1 MFQIRKVSKNF
12 NGEFALREVSF
23 EINGGLNFIIGAS
36 GSGKTTLLK
45 ILSGMD
51 QQFQGD
57 VFYKKKSVKYLTNK
71 EKSNYYNNIFGF
83 VWQDFNLIENL
94 TVEENIK
101 LPLYLKDGSSEE
113 AVKRALNQLKLKELA
128 KKKVK
133 ELSGGQKQRVAI
145 ARELVKNPEVI
156 IADEPTAA
164 LDAKSATI
172 IMDLL
177 KQIAKTRT
185 VIIVT
190 HDTSFIDEN
199 SSVFELDKGELISE
213 KKKSVNQRS
222 LTTKFVKNRLG
233 VGKSINIALS
243 NIKSKMGG
251 TLAVA
256 LSILISA
263 TLLITSLGGS
273 ISNSNEKIFD
283 ELFEKYGESILDISL
298 VGSFMGASGTNGNE
312 EDSSGKEVNQ
322 DIQGLYEKYS
332 KDSRV
337 EHILFSLGIS
347 DINVNVQGQEVNIQT
362 TGTVP
367 VLNKLLVGEVPK
379 GEGNEVLIPKYLAEK
394 LGGKPENLI
403 GKELDF
409 KGSLFNWED
418 GNPIPK
424 EVNVK
429 AKIVGVAD
437 NTAYFENL
445 GQVDEFSVDDSFFFS
460 KSALDEMRNQAGIKK
475 AEEDFVIRMKTP
487 EDVIAVK
494 DELNSQGIVPLGHFE
509 LIEDIVRLN
518 AQTGE
523 QSGAVGGVI
532 GIMSIFAVI
541 SIVTITS
548 IIKKR
553 EYAIYKISGYSSL
566 DIMSFTLGE
575 YGIVAIS
582 TIIIYLLTSPLINK
596 ITKSLFSLDILNI
609 KSLILG
615 SILILFMSIL
625 SAGITGIIESS
636 VKEAN
641 CLKSG
646 DR

>member
-1 MFQIRKVSKNF
+1 MFQVRNVSKNF

-45 ILSGMD
+45 ILSGMEQD
-51 QQFQGD
+51 FQGD
-57 VFYKKKSVKYLTNK
+57 VLYKKKSVKYLTNK

-94 TVEENIK
+94 TVEENIR
-101 LPLYLKDGSSEE
+101 LPLYLKDNSLEE
-113 AVKRALNQLKLKELA
+113 SVKRALKQLKLKELA

-164 LDAKSATI
+164 LDAKSAAI

-213 KKKSVNQRS
+213 KKKNVNQRS
-222 LTTKFVKNRLG
+222 LTTKFVKSSLG
-233 VGKSINIALS
+233 IGKSINIALS
-243 NIKSKMGG
+243 NIKSKLGG
-251 TLAVA
+251 TVA
-256 LSILISA
+256 IGLSILIST
-263 TLLITSLGGS
+263 TLLISSLGGS

-283 ELFEKYGESILDISL
+283 ELFKNYGESILDISL
-298 VGSFMGASGTNGNE
+298 IGSFMSASGTDGSEETSPGN
-312 EDSSGKEVNQ
+312 EVNQ
-322 DIQGLYEKYS
+322 NIQGLYEKYS
-332 KDSRV
+332 KDDRV
-337 EHILFSLGIS
+337 KHILFSTPIS
-347 DINVNVQGQEVNIQT
+347 DTSVKVDGKEVKIET
-362 TGTVP
+362 TNNTP
-367 VLNKLLVGEVPK
+367 VLNELLAGDVPK
-379 GEGNEVLIPKYLAEK
+379 GEKNEVVIPKYLAEK
-394 LGGKPENLI
+394 LGEKPEDLI

-409 KGSLFNWED
+409 KGSLFNWEN
-418 GNPIPK
+418 GNPIHK
-424 EVNVK
+424 EVNIK

-437 NTAYFENL
+437 NTIYVENF
-445 GQVDEFSVDDSFFFS
+445 GQVQEFSIDDSFFFS

-475 AEEDFVIRMKTP
+475 AEENFVMRMKTP

-494 DELNSQGIVPLGHFE
+494 DELNSQGIVPLGRFE

-523 QSGAVGGVI
+523 QSGVVSVVI
-532 GIMSIFAVI
+532 GIISVFAVL
-541 SIVTITS
+541 SIVLITA

-566 DIMSFTLGE
+566 DIMSFTSGE
-575 YGIVAIS
+575 YGIVAIG
-582 TIIIYLLTSPLINK
+582 TIIIFLLTSPLINK
-596 ITKSLFSLDILNI
+596 ITESLFSLDILNI

-615 SILILFMSIL
+615 SGLILFMSIL
-625 SAGITGIIESS
+625 SAGVTGIIESS
-636 VKEAN
+636 VKEGK

-646 DR
+646 ER